1 MSVAFSVLM
10 SVYARET
17 PAFLQASLRSLL
29 EQTEPAEQIVLVK
42 DGPLTLELDAVIDS
56 FKELLPLD
64 ICVLPT
70 NQGLAVALNEGLKY
84 CRHDWVARMDSDDIS
99 LPERF
104 AVQSAFLVMNP
115 EVDVLGACIEERDSD
130 MRLVLARR
138 EVPCRHAEIMR
149 FAKRRSPVSHPVVV
163 FRKAVVLAVGGYPL
177 FQRAQDYALW
187 SLLLVRGYR
196 FANHPECL
204 LWMRTGDGL
213 MARRGYRYFLN
224 ELKLLGFQREI
235 GLLGWHDYIFNVM
248 ARFGLRV
255 VPSRLKQLIYKVAR

>member
-10 SVYARET
+10 SVYAREK
-17 PAFLQASLRSLL
+17 PAFLQASLQSLL
-29 EQTEPAEQIVLVK
+29 DQTEPAEQIVLVK
-42 DGPLTLELDAVIDS
+42 DGPLTLELDVVIDA

-70 NQGLAVALNEGLKY
+70 NQGLAVALNEGLKC

-99 LPERF
+99 LSERF
-104 AVQSAFLVMNP
+104 AVQSAFLMMNP
-115 EVDVLGACIEERDSD
+115 EIDVLGACIEERDSD

-138 EVPCRHAEIMR
+138 AVPCEHVEIMR

-163 FRKAVVLAVGGYPL
+163 FRKAAVLAVGGYPL

-187 SLLLVRGYR
+187 SLLLVHGYR

-204 LWMRTGDGL
+204 LWMRTGEGL
-213 MARRGYRYFLN
+213 MARRGYQYFLN
-224 ELKLLGFQREI
+224 ELQLLRFQRDI
-235 GLLGWHDYIFNVM
+235 GLFGRGDYVFNVA
-248 ARFGLRV
+248 ARFALRI
-255 VPSRLKQLIYKVAR
+255 VPSRLKQLIYNIAR